1 VAEIRYF
8 VFKVDAL
15 KKILFIIIGLLIMAG
30 LNAQTG
36 LFGVAY
42 DMTLEEADAALGR
55 LGFFPEE
62 SEEDA
67 VKYYIDFNLYVS
79 AILVFV
85 EPNTQRVAGWFVKYN
100 SENGED
106 NDHLAI
112 SRIAQM
118 HGKTNH
124 FDEDTQQ
131 LIWFLTDS
139 RTLHVMYAADGSLT
153 ALYYNSLFPELFAM
167 REKPG
172 DEIKEDI
179 IPESLQKK
187 KSNN

>member
-1 VAEIRYF
+1 MGEYYILLI
-8 VFKVDAL
+8 KVDIL
-15 KKILFIIIGLLIMAG
+15 KKILFILIGLMMMVG
-30 LNAQTG
+30 LNAQVG
-36 LFGVAY
+36 LFELAY
-42 DMTLEEADAALGR
+42 DMTLEEADGILALM
-55 LGFFPEE
+55 GFLPEE

-67 VKYYIDFNLYVS
+67 VKYYSDLNQFVS

-85 EPNTQRVAGWFVKYN
+85 EPNTKRVAGWFVKYN

-106 NDHLAI
+106 NDHLTI

-124 FDEDTQQ
+124 FDEETQQ

-153 ALYYNSLFPELFAM
+153 ALYYNSLFPELFTM

-187 KSNN
+187 